1 MDAEG
6 QLIKRVTRMTRS
18 KIVRPSG
25 PRARFASRVILAV
38 GDDAAILSPSHDA
51 EEVLTCDA
59 FLEDVHFLANLHP
72 ADSVGYKALARA
84 TSDVVAMGAAPS
96 TFLLT
101 IAIPARQT
109 GEWLDQFSK
118 GMARAAKELGVRL
131 IGGDTTKASKVFI
144 SITVVGH
151 VARGHAIRRSG
162 ARPGDLIYVSG
173 RLGQAALGLE
183 LLRRARSGSSQR
195 ETWRRIACE
204 RHLYPKIR
212 AELGAWL
219 GKHRIPSAMIDIS
232 DGLSTDLERLCAA
245 SGAGA
250 RLSAD
255 RVPRVEIPATAAR
268 KLAAL
273 HLDPLQMAL
282 HGGEDYELLFTV
294 SPGKVKRLRRAP
306 GHSLLIP
313 IGEITRQK
321 QIVLVESNGQTTRL
335 DPEGW
340 DPFR

>member
-1 MDAEG
+1 MDSEV
-6 QLIKRVTRMTRS
+6 QLVQRITRLIRS
-18 KIVRPSG
+18 KIVRS
-25 PRARFASRVILAV
+25 PRPHSQFDSRIILGT
-38 GDDAAILSPSHDA
+38 GDDAAILSCSGDA
-51 EEVLTCDA
+51 EQVLTCDA
-59 FLEDVHFLANLHP
+59 FLEDVHFVANLHP

-84 TSDVVAMGAAPS
+84 TSDVVAMGATPS
-96 TFLLT
+96 IFLLT

-109 GEWLDQFSK
+109 GTWLDQFSK
-118 GMARAAKELGVRL
+118 GMARAAKKLGVRL

-144 SITVVGH
+144 SITVLGD
-151 VARGHAIRRSG
+151 VAQGRAIRRSG

-183 LLRRARSGSSQR
+183 LVRRGRRSSAQR
-195 ETWRRIACE
+195 ETWQRVACE

-219 GKHRIPSAMIDIS
+219 AKHRIPSAMIDIS
-232 DGLSTDLERLCAA
+232 DGLSTDLARLCAA

-250 RLSAD
+250 RLSAE
-255 RVPRVEIPATAAR
+255 RLPCVEIPVTAAR
-268 KLAAL
+268 KPVAL
-273 HLDPLQMAL
+273 HLDPLRMAL

-294 SPGKVKRLRRAP
+294 SPGKAKHLRQAP
-306 GHSLLIP
+306 GHSLLTP

-321 QIVLVESNGQTTRL
+321 QIVLVGSNGRTTRL
-335 DPEGW
+335 APEGW

>member
-6 QLIKRVTRMTRS
+6 QLIQRLTRMIRSKVTRARS
-18 KIVRPSG
+18 PHSQLD
-25 PRARFASRVILAV
+25 SRIILGT
-38 GDDAAILSPSHDA
+38 GDDAAILLCSRDA

-59 FLEDVHFLANLHP
+59 FLEGVHFLANLHP

-84 TSDVVAMGAAPS
+84 TSDVVAMGATPR

-101 IAIPARQT
+101 IAVPARQT
-109 GEWLDQFSK
+109 GTWLDQFSK
-118 GMARAAKELGVRL
+118 GMARAARELGVRL

-144 SITVVGH
+144 SITVLGDA
-151 VARGHAIRRSG
+151 ARGRAIRRSG

-183 LLRRARSGSSQR
+183 LVRRARNGNSQR
-195 ETWRRIACE
+195 ETWQRVACE
-204 RHLYPKIR
+204 RHLYPRIR

-232 DGLSTDLERLCAA
+232 DGLSTDLARLCVA
-245 SGAGA
+245 SGVGA
-250 RLSAD
+250 RLSAE
-255 RVPRVEIPATAAR
+255 RLPCVEIPATAR
-268 KLAAL
+268 KPAAP
-273 HLDPLQMAL
+273 HLDPLRMAL

-294 SPGKVKRLRRAP
+294 PPGKAKRLRQAP
-306 GHSLLIP
+306 GHSLLTP
-313 IGEITRQK
+313 VGEITRQK
-321 QIVLVESNGQTTRL
+321 QIVLVGSNGRTTRL